1 MLEGIF
7 STQRRKFD
15 PSSTNARFDDVMFFD
30 QHVLVPLR
38 QRGRSIGEE
47 ERKKSKEKRES
58 RTVVEPEANSKNQQ
72 FNESAPDWC
81 ETYAQVHGILDLVQ
95 MHFLPKFTRERM
107 KDAPKVRDL
116 RENDSYTSQDVKLA
130 EEWTSTLEEG
140 AAAYHRDVSCA
151 ELVQKGKEVKLSF
164 RLDDKNVAASA
175 PIFNRLCYQYYE
187 ANFSVLEME
196 LRCHLPLSLVAMRA
210 VSKNSWPECFNLKL
224 LLVTLLPPNV
234 RGTDIAECFK
244 ENGSLLKGKAL
255 IALNIF
261 LRNVRLLLEY
271 LGCHADDI
279 RDVRCPQVVSPYVKG
294 AGPAAA
300 FCLIGAYLIPK
311 LDRLHNGDEIEKV
324 NGKEIEKVIFMSI
337 FGSQS
342 PADAALSV

>member
-1 MLEGIF
+1 
-7 STQRRKFD
+7 
-15 PSSTNARFDDVMFFD
+15 
-30 QHVLVPLR
+30 
-38 QRGRSIGEE
+38 
-47 ERKKSKEKRES
+47 
-58 RTVVEPEANSKNQQ
+58 
-72 FNESAPDWC
+72 
-81 ETYAQVHGILDLVQ
+81 
-95 MHFLPKFTRERM
+95 
-107 KDAPKVRDL
+107 
-116 RENDSYTSQDVKLA
+116 
-130 EEWTSTLEEG
+130 
-140 AAAYHRDVSCA
+140 
-151 ELVQKGKEVKLSF
+151 
-164 RLDDKNVAASA
+164 
-175 PIFNRLCYQYYE
+175 
-187 ANFSVLEME
+187 ME

-210 VSKNSWPECFNLKL
+210 VSKNSWPECCKLKL

-279 RDVRCPQVVSPYVKG
+279 RDVRGPQVVSPYVKG

-324 NGKEIEKVIFMSI
+324 NGGSVEKVIFKSI

-342 PADAALSV
+342 AADAALSV